1 MTEFERELVNAFNR
15 FFEAAGPSGIA
26 YRRKQHR
33 FSSQFV
39 DVLVDSIRPEFY
51 LAIENK
57 SISTSATNKLYFSQH
72 FSESKDGHQVD
83 RISRFLD
90 RSGRTGYLAVE
101 MKRGRGKPRRA
112 FMIPWRALRQRYEND
127 ATGIHID
134 EFDSF
139 IEIDRDAE
147 QYDIAPVFAD
157 AGGAADEPA

>member
-15 FFEAAGPSGIA
+15 YFKESSERGIA

-72 FSESKDGHQVD
+72 FSESEDGHQVE
-83 RISRFLD
+83 RISEFLR
-90 RSGRTGYLAVE
+90 RSGRTGFLAVE
-101 MKRGRGKPRRA
+101 VKRGRG
-112 FMIPWRALRQRYEND
+112 RQRKAFLVPWKQVEELYND
-127 ATGIHID
+127 NVPGIAID
-134 EFDSF
+134 DLEQHRELQRDS
-139 IEIDRDAE
+139 ESYNV
-147 QYDIAPVFAD
+147 QPVLDGVEA
-157 AGGAADEPA
+157 